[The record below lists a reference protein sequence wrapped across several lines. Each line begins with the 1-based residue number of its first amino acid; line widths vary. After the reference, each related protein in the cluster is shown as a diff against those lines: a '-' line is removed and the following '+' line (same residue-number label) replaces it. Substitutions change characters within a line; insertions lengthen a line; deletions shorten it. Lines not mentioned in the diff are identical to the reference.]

1 MRAAILLA
9 LGLFIGIVATV
20 MTLGALRQGT
30 PFHQGLM
37 SVMAHHLGSLRAM
50 GEPDTPASDCDV
62 QSVQRH
68 LAMLRLAGDDLEPA
82 FLPTMNDERF
92 RQYAGNYRDALD
104 TALSQPAESCA
115 AAARQAAALGDTC
128 SACHR
133 DFR

>member
-20 MTLGALRQGT
+20 MTLGALRQAT

-50 GEPDTPASDCDV
+50 GEPDTPAEACDSDRV
-62 QSVQRH
+62 GAH
-68 LAMLRLAGDDLEPA
+68 LAMLRLAGDDLEAA

-92 RQYAGNYRDALD
+92 RQYASNYRDALD
-104 TALSQPAESCA
+104 AAVAQPADSCDA
-115 AAARQAAALGDTC
+115 AVKQAASLGDTC

>member
-9 LGLFIGIVATV
+9 LGLFIGVVATV

-50 GEPDTPASDCDV
+50 GDADAAPRECDAGRV
-62 QSVQRH
+62 GAH
-68 LAMLRLAGDDLEPA
+68 LSMLRLAGDDLEAA

-92 RQYAGNYRDALD
+92 RQYASNYRDALD
-104 TALSQPAESCA
+104 AAIAQPADSCEA
-115 AAARQAAALGDTC
+115 AAKQAAALGDSC

>member
-9 LGLFIGIVATV
+9 LGLFIGVLATV

-50 GEPDTPASDCDV
+50 GEPDTPAEACSPARV
-62 QSVQRH
+62 GAH
-68 LAMLRLAGDDLEPA
+68 LAMLRLAGDDLEAA

-92 RQYAGNYRDALD
+92 RQYASNYRDALD
-104 TALSQPAESCA
+104 AAIAQPAHSCEA
-115 AAARQAAALGDTC
+115 AVQQAATLGDSC

>member
-1 MRAAILLA
+1 MRFVAMLVI
-9 LGLFIGIVATV
+9 GLFMGVLGTV

-37 SVMAHHLGSLRAM
+37 SVMAHHHAALRRM
-50 GEPDTPASDCDV
+50 GDANECPDDAI
-62 QSVQRH
+62 QGH
-68 LAMLRLAGDDLEPA
+68 LRMLRLAGDDLETA

-92 RQYAGNYRDALD
+92 RHYAAGYRTATEAAL
-104 TALSQPAESCA
+104 ARPASGCA
-115 AAARQAAALGDTC
+115 AAAAQAASLGDSC

>member
-9 LGLFIGIVATV
+9 LGLFIGVVATV

-50 GEPDTPASDCDV
+50 GEPDTAAEDCSAARV
-62 QSVQRH
+62 GAH
-68 LAMLRLAGDDLEPA
+68 LAMLRLAGDDLEAA

-92 RQYAGNYRDALD
+92 RQYASNYRAALD
-104 TALSQPAESCA
+104 DAIARPAASCDA
-115 AAARQAAALGDTC
+115 AVAQASLVGDTC

>member
-9 LGLFIGIVATV
+9 LGLFIGVMATV

-37 SVMAHHLGSLRAM
+37 SVMGHHLASLRAM
-50 GEPDTPASDCDV
+50 GALDTPPEACSAE
-62 QSVQRH
+62 RIGAH
-68 LAMLRLAGDDLEPA
+68 LAMLRLAGDDLEAA

-104 TALSQPAESCA
+104 AAIAQPPASCEA
-115 AAARQAAALGDTC
+115 AAVRAAELGDSC

>member
-37 SVMAHHLGSLRAM
+37 SVMGHHMGSLRAM
-50 GEPDTPASDCDV
+50 GEAGTPQEACSAEQV
-62 QSVQRH
+62 GAH
-68 LAMLRLAGDDLEPA
+68 LVMLRLTGDDLEAA

-92 RQYAGNYRDALD
+92 VQYASNYRDAVD
-104 TALSQPAESCA
+104 AAIAQPPASCA
-115 AAARQAAALGDTC
+115 EAAAQAAQLGDSC